1 MTVCRRA
8 FDDTTLFS
16 FSFFT
21 PRRSSCSGGSENAAE
36 LTTISLQMNL
46 EPLGNNIACA
56 VCQKAFRTRLDELLN
71 AWNEVKVRSRV
82 LPSRQHTS

>member
-1 MTVCRRA
+1 MFWR
-8 FDDTTLFS
+8 
-16 FSFFT
+16 
-21 PRRSSCSGGSENAAE
+21 SENAAE

-82 LPSRQHTS
+82 LPSRQRTS